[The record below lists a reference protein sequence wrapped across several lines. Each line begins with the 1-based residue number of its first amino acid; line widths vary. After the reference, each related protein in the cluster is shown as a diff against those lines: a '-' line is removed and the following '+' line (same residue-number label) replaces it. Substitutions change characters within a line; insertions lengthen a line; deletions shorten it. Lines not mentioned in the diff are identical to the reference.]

1 MSDNGPQ
8 PGLHMKR
15 LFILALPAVLIS
27 TPALAEVDPKI
38 HKLCIE
44 AKDYAGC
51 VRAMKGETSPVGGT
65 RLRLGL
71 QDELGNACP
80 PDYAYS
86 GNGKCRAIRCIPMG
100 IWGSNEPQLAG
111 KGHTCEGRYDLP
123 GAIYKGRA
131 SMRWG
136 SQYTNA
142 MIDPSCPNIEP
153 KIGSLNSCGLEAQF
167 KELEAKKSEA
177 ARQKLLN
184 SCDFKIRE
192 YACSYDAYLDANPAI
207 QEWAEL
213 NPEMAA
219 KERARLQSVD

>member
-1 MSDNGPQ
+1 
-8 PGLHMKR
+8 MKQ
-15 LFILALPAVLIS
+15 LLLLAIPAVLIS

-51 VRAMKGETSPVGGT
+51 VRAMKGETSPVGGA

-80 PDYAYS
+80 AGYAYS
-86 GNGKCRAIRCIPMG
+86 GSGKCRSIKCIPMG
-100 IWGSNEPQLAG
+100 IFGKNEPQLAG
-111 KGHTCEGRYDLP
+111 KGHTCEGRMLEY
-123 GAIYKGRA
+123 GAITGRA

-136 SQYTNA
+136 NQYMNA
-142 MIDPSCPNIEP
+142 MIDPNCPNIEP
-153 KIGSLNSCGLEAQF
+153 KFGSLNSCGLESQF

-177 ARQKLLN
+177 VRQKLLS

-192 YACSYDAYLDANPAI
+192 YACSYNAYLDANPAM

-219 KERARLQSVD
+219 KERVRLQSVD